1 MLMTLFRALPIAYQL
16 AAGAVALSLIA
27 GGATAVYFHIYN
39 KGWNDAIAGV
49 ASRNTEHL
57 RAVKK
62 AVSSVDECS
71 ANGGFW
77 NTVSGV
83 CQ

>member
-1 MLMTLFRALPIAYQL
+1 MIELFRFLPFAWRLAVIGGVAVVAVGVFTAYS
-16 AAGAVALSLIA
+16 VK
-27 GGATAVYFHIYN
+27 VYN
-39 KGWNDAIAGV
+39 KGWNAAIAGV
-49 ASRNTEHL
+49 ANRNAEHL

-77 NTVSGV
+77 DTVSGV
-83 CQ
+83 CH